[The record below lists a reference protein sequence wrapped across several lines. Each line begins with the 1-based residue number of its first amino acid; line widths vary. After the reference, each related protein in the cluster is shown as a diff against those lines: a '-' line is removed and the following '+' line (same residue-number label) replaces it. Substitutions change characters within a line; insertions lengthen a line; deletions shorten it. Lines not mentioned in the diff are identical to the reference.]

1 MAAITEN
8 IQSWPCLSNGLPFNW
23 LVDYAAYSA
32 FGTFELTPEEWEK
45 RDFIQN
51 FKGNSELTT
60 EIDHQQAVDKAIE
73 QVSAYIKQTFGEESA
88 HLTLVCIPASL
99 AKHTQRRFERFSQE
113 VCQATGMQNAYNAFS
128 YTSTTDEDGDP
139 VDTLHIDEAQLQ
151 GKQVLLFDDIIA
163 SGGSIVRFA
172 DQLQAMGAEVVAA
185 LALGKKISDGYD
197 ANN

>member
-1 MAAITEN
+1 MTAITEK
-8 IQSWPCLSNGLPFNW
+8 IKSWPCLSNGTHFNW

-32 FGTFELTPEEWEK
+32 FGTFELTADEWEK

-73 QVSAYIKQTFGEESA
+73 QVTAYIQDTFGDEASQ
-88 HLTLVCIPASL
+88 LTLVCIPASL
-99 AKHTQRRFERFSQE
+99 AKHTQRRFERFSQA
-113 VCQATGMQNAYNAFS
+113 VCQATGMQNAYDAFS

-139 VDTLHIDEAQLQ
+139 IDTLHIDESKLQ

-163 SGGSIVRFA
+163 SGGSIVRFV

-185 LALGKKISDGYD
+185 IALGKKISDGYD

>member
-8 IQSWPCLSNGLPFNW
+8 IQSWPCLSNGIHFNW

-73 QVSAYIKQTFGEESA
+73 QVSAYIQQTFGDEAS

-113 VCQATGMQNAYNAFS
+113 VCQATGMQNAYDAFS

-139 VDTLHIDEAQLQ
+139 VDTLHIDEAKLQ

-163 SGGSIVRFA
+163 SGGSIARFA
-172 DQLQAMGAEVVAA
+172 DQLHDMGADVVAA

-197 ANN
+197 GNN

>member
-73 QVSAYIKQTFGEESA
+73 QVSAYIQQTFGEESA

-113 VCQATGMQNAYNAFS
+113 VCQATGMQNAYDAFS

-172 DQLQAMGAEVVAA
+172 EKLQALGAEVIAA

>member
-1 MAAITEN
+1 MTAITEK
-8 IQSWPCLSNGLPFNW
+8 IKSWPCLSNGTHFNW

-32 FGTFELTPEEWEK
+32 FGTFELTADEWEK

-73 QVSAYIKQTFGEESA
+73 QVTTYIQETFGDETA
-88 HLTLVCIPASL
+88 QLTLVCIPASL
-99 AKHTQRRFERFSQE
+99 AKHTQRRFERFSQA
-113 VCQATGMQNAYNAFS
+113 VCQATGMQNAYDAFS
-128 YTSTTDEDGDP
+128 YTSDTDEDGDP
-139 VDTLHIDEAQLQ
+139 IDTLHIDESKLQ

-163 SGGSIVRFA
+163 SGGSIVRFVEK
-172 DQLQAMGAEVVAA
+172 LQAMGAVVIAA

-197 ANN
+197 GNN